1 MDPSEGPTR
10 SPISTSQRREMLLFL
25 ARIFVSHDSITN
37 KVSAHTD
44 GFVVFGSVALT
55 QQNGCMGAYRVID
68 SKQFPVLI
76 SKDKA
81 PTPLTTFGILFF
93 PVFLLFRLLSLSF
106 PSFFLSLA
114 LSDSWRF
121 SPF

>member
-1 MDPSEGPTR
+1 
-10 SPISTSQRREMLLFL
+10 MLLFL
-25 ARIFVSHDSITN
+25 ARIFVSHDSITY
-37 KVSAHTD
+37 KVSSHTD

-81 PTPLTTFGILFF
+81 PTPPTTFGILFF
-93 PVFLLFRLLSLSF
+93 PVFLLFPLLSLSF
-106 PSFFLSLA
+106 LSFFLSFFLSLA